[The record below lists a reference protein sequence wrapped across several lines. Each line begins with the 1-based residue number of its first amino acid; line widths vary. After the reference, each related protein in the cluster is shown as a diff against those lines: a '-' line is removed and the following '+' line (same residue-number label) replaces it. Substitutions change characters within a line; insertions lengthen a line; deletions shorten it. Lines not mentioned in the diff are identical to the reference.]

1 MIKILITILITIIL
15 CLFVAWMLSKKWRAK
30 NIILTRDVLRAIFRI
45 VGQPKSETDLMRI
58 MVRLKNPKE
67 KQHRKEENK

>member
-1 MIKILITILITIIL
+1 MITILITIISTIIL
-15 CLFVAWMLSKKWRAK
+15 CIFVAYLLSRKWRSN

-58 MVRLKNPKE
+58 MVRLKNPKD
-67 KQHRKEENK
+67 KHQGKNK

>member
-67 KQHRKEENK
+67 KQHEKNK

>member
-58 MVRLKNPKE
+58 MVRLKNPKD
-67 KQHRKEENK
+67 KQHEKRGK

>member
-1 MIKILITILITIIL
+1 MITILITIISTILL
-15 CLFVAWMLSKKWRAK
+15 CIFIAWMLSKKWRAK

-58 MVRLKNPKE
+58 MARLKNPKD
-67 KQHRKEENK
+67 KHHGKNK

>member
-1 MIKILITILITIIL
+1 MITILITILITIIL
-15 CLFVAWMLSKKWRAK
+15 CLFVAWLMSRKWRSN

-58 MVRLKNPKE
+58 MARLKNPKD
-67 KQHRKEENK
+67 KHQGKNK